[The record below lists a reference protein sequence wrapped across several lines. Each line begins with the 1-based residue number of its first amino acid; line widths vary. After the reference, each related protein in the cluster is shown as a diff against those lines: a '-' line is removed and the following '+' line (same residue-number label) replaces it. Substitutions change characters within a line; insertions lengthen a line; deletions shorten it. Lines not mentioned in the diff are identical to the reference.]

1 MNKGKWLEISGYIYL
16 GLIVLGTIAATVNQ
30 QVVYAVIPL
39 ILIITNI
46 ATHSQFNY
54 SQSQDKIK
62 EVQTSLQNITDQFYQ
77 FKETMNTSNVNTS
90 NDRLQKIEDWKQQL
104 NQLIDNKIDQKIET
118 SMQKILT
125 EINEFP
131 QQIQNINYRL
141 NQLDSSLENLHKQIQ
156 QQGEKLDIVQEIQS
170 EVLQIHE
177 KMQNM
182 EIVNSQLT
190 QIEQI
195 ETSLKNWS
203 EISQQELAELRENQQ
218 HQSLEFTQLSQQLTD
233 LNSLCENMANSIQQ
247 LNQAFATQV
256 EDFDQVKQNQNSE
269 NSRLNDIFDSVH
281 ESLTSLDT
289 SFDALITF
297 NSLIRPLE
305 TTNKSDIQTGEN
317 SAVNIQF
324 NQAITTTST
333 SAENTEELLFVGT
346 LKGHEYKVSSVAFS
360 PDGKILASGSDDKTI
375 KIWDLTTQQHRT
387 FAGHKDSAW
396 TGGINSV
403 AFSPDGKILASGSND
418 KTIKLWDV
426 NTGREIFTFKG
437 HEETVKCVLFS
448 PLGQILASGSK
459 DQTVKLWSLEQG
471 KEIYSFKGHTDD
483 VLCVAF
489 SPDGK
494 LLASGGGR
502 NDRSIRILQLTEN
515 TVKTLTV
522 SSDWFTGGINA
533 LSFSCDGKILASAGN
548 DKTVK
553 LWNVET
559 GEEMKT
565 LTGHSEAVYAVVFS
579 PNGNILASSSQDK
592 TVKLWK
598 VDVDS
603 VVEISSVKCAD
614 DGVYS
619 LAFSRDGKVLAAG
632 SADKTIT
639 LFPC

>member
-1 MNKGKWLEISGYIYL
+1 LGK
-16 GLIVLGTIAATVNQ
+16 
-30 QVVYAVIPL
+30 
-39 ILIITNI
+39 
-46 ATHSQFNY
+46 
-54 SQSQDKIK
+54 
-62 EVQTSLQNITDQFYQ
+62 
-77 FKETMNTSNVNTS
+77 
-90 NDRLQKIEDWKQQL
+90 
-104 NQLIDNKIDQKIET
+104 
-118 SMQKILT
+118 
-125 EINEFP
+125 
-131 QQIQNINYRL
+131 
-141 NQLDSSLENLHKQIQ
+141 
-156 QQGEKLDIVQEIQS
+156 
-170 EVLQIHE
+170 
-177 KMQNM
+177 
-182 EIVNSQLT
+182 
-190 QIEQI
+190 
-195 ETSLKNWS
+195 
-203 EISQQELAELRENQQ
+203 
-218 HQSLEFTQLSQQLTD
+218 
-233 LNSLCENMANSIQQ
+233 
-247 LNQAFATQV
+247 
-256 EDFDQVKQNQNSE
+256 
-269 NSRLNDIFDSVH
+269 
-281 ESLTSLDT
+281 
-289 SFDALITF
+289 
-297 NSLIRPLE
+297 
-305 TTNKSDIQTGEN
+305 
-317 SAVNIQF
+317 
-324 NQAITTTST
+324 
-333 SAENTEELLFVGT
+333 
-346 LKGHEYKVSSVAFS
+346 
-360 PDGKILASGSDDKTI
+360 
-375 KIWDLTTQQHRT
+375 
-387 FAGHKDSAW
+387 
-396 TGGINSV
+396 
-403 AFSPDGKILASGSND
+403 
-418 KTIKLWDV
+418 
-426 NTGREIFTFKG
+426 
-437 HEETVKCVLFS
+437 
-448 PLGQILASGSK
+448 ILASGSK

-619 LAFSRDGKVLAAG
+619 LAFSPDGKVLAAG